1 MLLRIVLI
9 STLNPVYVCNCNG
22 ISEREVQ
29 GAVELGCTTVADLS
43 QALGVGTC
51 CGKCVPDARKLLRR
65 CGVAE
70 IELRRCAGDD

>member
-1 MLLRIVLI
+1 MYL
-9 STLNPVYVCNCNG
+9 CNCNG

-29 GAVELGCTTVADLS
+29 GAVELGCASVADLS

-70 IELRRCAGDD
+70 IEPRCCAGDD